1 MEFTDNFFKLKW
13 FIKDILFVL
22 IFMIIGFL
30 AVYGGYQLYDRS
42 DRIDL
47 IESQRSRIE
56 SLETKVCF
64 LENTDYAMIIQQ
76 LPMIIQDDLAALNE
90 KIKQDKHA
98 RYEATEQP
106 IIDR

>member
-22 IFMIIGFL
+22 IFVTIGSL
-30 AVYGGYQLYDRS
+30 AVYGGGQLYTRS
-42 DRIDL
+42 DRLDL
-47 IESQRSRIE
+47 IESQRAKIAN
-56 SLETKVCF
+56 LETKICF

-98 RYEATEQP
+98 RYESTEQP